1 MGRNQK
7 KPKTESK
14 DDSNCFAV
22 EKILDKRFIDERVE
36 YYVKWKSYPNQSNTW
51 EPIDHLLECKKLIQ
65 EYESNKLFINN
76 SIEDSDDT
84 EVEYEDEVED
94 QIEDEIQSDVSTV
107 EPSSDLSNDSKRG
120 FDKGLTPEKIM
131 AATLDNNEIMFLIK
145 WKEEENGDI
154 VSAKEANIRCPQ
166 LVIQFYEKR
175 ISFQH

>member
-1 MGRNQK
+1 MGRKHK
-7 KPKTESK
+7 KSKTESK
-14 DDSNCFAV
+14 YDSNCFLV
-22 EKILDKRFIDERVE
+22 EKILDKRFIDGRVE
-36 YYVKWKSYPNQSNTW
+36 YYVKWKSYPNESNTW
-51 EPIDHLLECKKLIQ
+51 EPIDHLSECEKFIR

-76 SIEDSDDT
+76 SMEDSDDT
-84 EVEYEDEVED
+84 
-94 QIEDEIQSDVSTV
+94 QIEDEIESDAESDTSTV
-107 EPSSDLSNDSKRG
+107 EPESDLSNHSKSG

-166 LVIQFYEKR
+166 LVIQFYEQR